1 MHFDTVSTYQQ
12 QLNSG
17 VLVLGQLESMLRQV
31 LKK

>member
-1 MHFDTVSTYQQ
+1 MNSDTVSTYQQ

-17 VLVLGQLESMLRQV
+17 ALVLGQLESMLRQV